1 MKDNNVVTKAT
12 IKIEFGY
19 ETIFDSLK
27 QFSIRFYDDI
37 NWFYNLFT
45 KH

>member
-1 MKDNNVVTKAT
+1 MKDDNVVTKAA
-12 IKIEFGY
+12 IRIEFGCA
-19 ETIFDSLK
+19 TIFDSLK
-27 QFSIRFYDDI
+27 QFSVGFYDDI